1 MYFTAHV
8 SSHFL
13 ATKKGRAPRGSVKPL
28 KYITAEKNRVLM
40 FSSFKPLK
48 YITAENIFY
57 IPLTSP
63 PSLWGGQ
70 KKRLTAQNNAHTH
83 ASTQSKYF
91 SQIYHPNVSN
101 SMVRTEIAIKMSNHP
116 GIASVLDW

>member
-1 MYFTAHV
+1 
-8 SSHFL
+8 
-13 ATKKGRAPRGSVKPL
+13 
-28 KYITAEKNRVLM
+28 M

-63 PSLWGGQ
+63 PSLWGI
-70 KKRLTAQNNAHTH
+70 KTRLTAQNNAYTH
-83 ASTQSKYF
+83 ARTQSKYF
-91 SQIYHPNVSN
+91 SQIYRLNVSN
-101 SMVRTEIAIKMSNHP
+101 SMVQTEIAIKMSNHP